1 MNQLTLQARLVPA
14 IALFF
19 LAPLIGEFLLGNLPI
34 TWLWA
39 LLALAPL
46 YGGGALLIRETVRRF
61 QLGWPSM
68 VLLGLTYAVIEEAF
82 VTQSLFNPNYLGLRL
97 LDYGYIDSLG
107 ISIWWTVF
115 VLGIHTTWST
125 AVPIALVECLVPEIR
140 HTPWLQPGGL
150 IVTTILFVVGC
161 VAAFSFQ
168 QGDPFMA
175 SRTQF
180 FGSAIVVVTLVTIAL
195 GLGRVELN
203 IRSSGRSPP
212 STRKVGVT
220 AFLLGSVFMSLAIL
234 HDEIPATLNVAEM
247 MVMVLFG
254 GTVLIRWSQRPG
266 WSVDH
271 SLAVPSG
278 LVLTYAWYGFVQIPS
293 TGGTSPLI
301 DAVGNVLFASCTV
314 ILLIFAKKRLEK
326 RNHEFARSKQLP
338 GYYRNE
344 PSIDKL
350 E

>member
-1 MNQLTLQARLVPA
+1 LQ
-14 IALFF
+14 
-19 LAPLIGEFLLGNLPI
+19 
-34 TWLWA
+34 
-39 LLALAPL
+39 
-46 YGGGALLIRETVRRF
+46 
-61 QLGWPSM
+61 Q
-68 VLLGLTYAVIEEAF
+68 
-82 VTQSLFNPNYLGLRL
+82 
-97 LDYGYIDSLG
+97 
-107 ISIWWTVF
+107 
-115 VLGIHTTWST
+115 
-125 AVPIALVECLVPEIR
+125 
-140 HTPWLQPGGL
+140 GGL
-150 IVTTILFVVGC
+150 IVTTILIVVGC

-168 QGDPFMA
+168 QGDPFMV

-212 STRKVGVT
+212 TTRKVGVT
-220 AFLLGSVFMSLAIL
+220 AFLLGSVFMSIAIL
-234 HDEIPATLNVAEM
+234 HDEIPATLNVAGM
-247 MVMVLFG
+247 MVMVIFG
-254 GTVLIRWSQRPG
+254 GTALIRWSQCTG

-301 DAVGNVLFASCTV
+301 DAVGNVLFASYTV
-314 ILLIFAKKRLEK
+314 ILLILAKKRLEK